1 MKITYG
7 QVGALAGALIV
18 LFIIT
23 IGFYNT
29 LLVLAGAVLG
39 YVVGQVL
46 QGKVEIR
53 VNSGSGPSRA

>member
-53 VNSGSGPSRA
+53 VSSGSGPSRA